1 MDPDMSNPFHGT
13 AHQDRVLE
21 PPRFGWRDR
30 RLYWGLGALLA
41 AGALALLIG
50 ALLHVSGAQRS
61 VDRARLTIATVERG
75 TFVRDVA
82 AEGQVV
88 AAVSPT
94 LYATDT
100 GTVTLKVHA
109 GDAVHK
115 GDTLAVL
122 DSPDLSAKLAQESET
137 LQSVRLDWQR
147 AQLDARSKLT
157 QAQELYRQA
166 EVDQSTAQRE
176 VDRSKKAYELGSY
189 TELQMLKAQD
199 ALEKAQF
206 ALEQAKLGYDSQP
219 KQNQFDI
226 DSKHALLER
235 QQYLVTDLQRQV
247 AALQVRSPV
256 SGRVGQVETADRATV
271 AKDTPLLTVVDLSAL
286 EVEIKVPESQ
296 ARDLAAGMAADLEG
310 NGRHWRG
317 SVSGVS
323 PEVTNGEVVTR
334 LRFLDDKPEGLRQS
348 ERLSV
353 RILIDRRERVL
364 MVDRGS
370 FADQGGGFAYV
381 VHGDIAERHA
391 VRLGAESVQ
400 KVEILDGL
408 VEGDQVVVLGT
419 DEFNGADR
427 VILAH

>member
-21 PPRFGWRDR
+21 PARFGWRNR

-100 GTVTLKVHA
+100 GTITLKVHA
-109 GDAVHK
+109 GDAVQK

-147 AQLDARSKLT
+147 AQLDAESKLT

-176 VDRSKKAYELGSY
+176 LDRSKKAYELGSY

-206 ALEQAKLGYDSQP
+206 ALEQAKLSYDSQP

-286 EVEIKVPESQ
+286 EVEIRVPESQ
-296 ARDLAAGMAADLEG
+296 ARDLATGMAADLEG

-334 LRFLDDKPEGLRQS
+334 LRFLDAKPEGLRQS

-353 RILIDRRERVL
+353 RILIDRREHVL

-381 VHGDIAERHA
+381 VHGNIAERRP

-419 DEFNGADR
+419 DEFNGTDR
-427 VILAH
+427 VILTH

>member
-137 LQSVRLDWQR
+137 LTECAARLAAR
-147 AQLDARSKLT
+147 AARRT
-157 QAQELYRQA
+157 
-166 EVDQSTAQRE
+166 
-176 VDRSKKAYELGSY
+176 
-189 TELQMLKAQD
+189 
-199 ALEKAQF
+199 
-206 ALEQAKLGYDSQP
+206 EQAHPGAG
-219 KQNQFDI
+219 
-226 DSKHALLER
+226 ALSPGR
-235 QQYLVTDLQRQV
+235 GGSIHRAARGRPQQ
-247 AALQVRSPV
+247 
-256 SGRVGQVETADRATV
+256 
-271 AKDTPLLTVVDLSAL
+271 
-286 EVEIKVPESQ
+286 
-296 ARDLAAGMAADLEG
+296 
-310 NGRHWRG
+310 
-317 SVSGVS
+317 
-323 PEVTNGEVVTR
+323 
-334 LRFLDDKPEGLRQS
+334 EGLRARAPIPS
-348 ERLSV
+348 CRC
-353 RILIDRRERVL
+353 
-364 MVDRGS
+364 
-370 FADQGGGFAYV
+370 
-381 VHGDIAERHA
+381 
-391 VRLGAESVQ
+391 
-400 KVEILDGL
+400 
-408 VEGDQVVVLGT
+408 
-419 DEFNGADR
+419 
-427 VILAH
+427 

>member
-1 MDPDMSNPFHGT
+1 M
-13 AHQDRVLE
+13 
-21 PPRFGWRDR
+21 
-30 RLYWGLGALLA
+30 
-41 AGALALLIG
+41 
-50 ALLHVSGAQRS
+50 
-61 VDRARLTIATVERG
+61 
-75 TFVRDVA
+75 
-82 AEGQVV
+82 
-88 AAVSPT
+88 
-94 LYATDT
+94 
-100 GTVTLKVHA
+100 
-109 GDAVHK
+109 
-115 GDTLAVL
+115 
-122 DSPDLSAKLAQESET
+122 
-137 LQSVRLDWQR
+137 
-147 AQLDARSKLT
+147 
-157 QAQELYRQA
+157 
-166 EVDQSTAQRE
+166 
-176 VDRSKKAYELGSY
+176 
-189 TELQMLKAQD
+189 
-199 ALEKAQF
+199 
-206 ALEQAKLGYDSQP
+206 
-219 KQNQFDI
+219 
-226 DSKHALLER
+226 
-235 QQYLVTDLQRQV
+235 
-247 AALQVRSPV
+247 QVRSPV

-323 PEVTNGEVVTR
+323 PEVINGEVVTR